1 MVYIVIDTKGA
12 GRVVGVFEDPERA
25 ERIRAID
32 RGYFRVI
39 AIEPNVVNTAA
50 VEWLPTEEK
59 RQRLRSA

>member
-1 MVYIVIDTKGA
+1 MVYVVIDTKGA
-12 GRVVGVFEDPERA
+12 GRIVGVFEDAERA

-39 AIEPNVVNTAA
+39 AMEPNVVNSAA
-50 VEWLPTEEK
+50 IDWLPTEDK